1 MNYTE
6 AIDYLKQHNIT
17 KPDGTFYEFGE
28 VSWFNGGMLKILNF
42 LKDIPELP
50 ERTMTDQINEVTILS
65 L

>member
-28 VSWFNGGMLKILNF
+28 VSWSNSVTFYIVNF

-50 ERTMTDQINEVTILS
+50 ERTMTDQINEVTMPS